1 MEIKN
6 LSKDFGVEIN
16 NFDCSKEINNNE
28 IEFLRNT
35 MQDKHFICFKNQNLD
50 GNNLAQFTKNFG
62 DLEAYPEKD
71 KTK

>member
-6 LSKDFGVEIN
+6 LSKNFGVEIN
-16 NFDCSKEINNNE
+16 NFDCSKEINNYE

-35 MQDKHFICFKNQNLD
+35 MQNKHFICFKNQNLD

-62 DLEAYPEKD
+62 DISFESIFS
-71 KTK
+71 